1 MEEKDVLA
9 FKLACKNYFF
19 TLDLQSLRAYGRLLN
34 MPKPT
39 VLKKGDLIEEIIKI
53 LCGESRPRRTKKG
66 APIKCDYLDES
77 IFVAVENLQKEYLY
91 GESLV
96 KPLEESPP
104 LPPEPIKEKWEEPL
118 QFTVRFSLLNEEQK
132 KCFLAFLQSL

>member
-1 MEEKDVLA
+1 MFTKIPCDELWTGVATYEKGIFYGAVLVRGRHFFYAKGENMEEKDVLA

-53 LCGESRPRRTKKG
+53 LCGESRPRSTKKG
-66 APIKCDYLDES
+66 APIKCDYLDKINQASSPILSTAPVE
-77 IFVAVENLQKEYLY
+77 IPTTAKVA
-91 GESLV
+91 
-96 KPLEESPP
+96 
-104 LPPEPIKEKWEEPL
+104 LP
-118 QFTVRFSLLNEEQK
+118 
-132 KCFLAFLQSL
+132 